1 MVSARTGALL
11 LLDAND
17 PPTFPDPMQFDAQG
31 LLAVG
36 GDLSV
41 ERLLAAY
48 RSGIFPW
55 YNEGMPI
62 LWWSPDPRAVIT
74 AQSLHVSRSLHR
86 ELRRDDLSI
95 TWDKDFGQ
103 VLEGC
108 ASNRPGGTW
117 LLPEMKRAYTTLH
130 ELGHAHSLEV
140 WQQGRLV
147 AGLYGVACGAVFAAE
162 SMFHTLSNAS
172 KVALVRAVRGLSA
185 CGVELVEVQFLTP
198 HLHSLGALE
207 VPRGEYLR
215 RLAQLRDRQVTL
227 DLAAVNC

>member
-17 PPTFPDPMQFDAQG
+17 PATFPDPTQFDAQG

-41 ERLLAAY
+41 ARLLAAY
-48 RSGIFPW
+48 RAGIFPW

-74 AQSLHVSRSLHR
+74 EQSLHVSRSLRR
-86 ELRRDDLSI
+86 ELRREDLSI
-95 TWDKDFGQ
+95 TWDKAFAQ
-103 VLEGC
+103 VLDGC

-130 ELGHAHSLEV
+130 ELGHAHSIEV

-147 AGLYGVACGAVFAAE
+147 AGLYGVLCGAVFAAE
-162 SMFHTLSNAS
+162 SMFHTLTNAS
-172 KVALVRAVRGLSA
+172 KVALVHAVTGLTRS
-185 CGVELVEVQFLTP
+185 GVELVEVQFLTP
-198 HLHSLGALE
+198 HLESLGAVE
-207 VPRGEYLR
+207 ISRATYLR
-215 RLAQLRDRQVTL
+215 RLAELRDRQLTL
-227 DLAAVNC
+227 DLAAINC